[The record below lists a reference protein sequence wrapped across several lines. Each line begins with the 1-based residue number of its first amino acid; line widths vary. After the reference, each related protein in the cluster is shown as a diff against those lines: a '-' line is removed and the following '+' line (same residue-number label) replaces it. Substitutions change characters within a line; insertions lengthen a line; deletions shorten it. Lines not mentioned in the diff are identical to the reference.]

1 MGAGHDHHHRH
12 FHFLHLGGGSGTFE
26 GWRSRVYNVLAR
38 WPMRGVYR
46 RIAQDLAA
54 MAPERGAV
62 LDVGTGPGVLLLEL
76 AQRRADLTLTGVD
89 LSADMVALAQRNL
102 AKVADRASARVADVA
117 ALPFADESFDL
128 VVSSFSL
135 HHWEDPEAA
144 VAELARVLR
153 PGGALVI
160 YDFDRAPF
168 DRLEQGA
175 RERSLFTGAPSQ
187 RTPFRVGLLT
197 PGRCVRFVMTT
208 AAAGSARQR

>member
-1 MGAGHDHHHRH
+1 MGAGHDHHHH
-12 FHFLHLGGGSGTFE
+12 HHFLHLSGGSGTFE

-46 RIAQDLAA
+46 RIAQEVAA
-54 MAPERGAV
+54 MAPKRGAV
-62 LDVGTGPGVLLLEL
+62 LDVGTGPGVLLVEL

-117 ALPFADESFDL
+117 SLPFADESFDL

-135 HHWEDPEAA
+135 HHWEEPEAA

-160 YDFDRAPF
+160 YDFTRAPF

-187 RTPFRVGLLT
+187 RTPFRAGLLI
-197 PGRCVRFVMTT
+197 PGASVRYVMT
-208 AAAGSARQR
+208 AAGADSPRPR

>member
-1 MGAGHDHHHRH
+1 MRGHHDHHHH
-12 FHFLHLGGGSGTFE
+12 HFLHLGGRSGTFE
-26 GWRSRVYNVLAR
+26 GWRSRVYNALAR

-54 MAPERGAV
+54 MAPTRGAV
-62 LDVGTGPGVLLLEL
+62 LDVGTGPGFLLVEL

-89 LSADMVALAQRNL
+89 LSADMVALAERNL
-102 AKVADRASARVADVA
+102 AKVSDRASARVADVVS
-117 ALPFADESFDL
+117 LPFADEAFDL

-135 HHWEDPEAA
+135 HHWEEPEAA
-144 VAELARVLR
+144 VPELARVLR

-160 YDFDRAPF
+160 YDFTRAPF

-187 RTPFRVGLLT
+187 RTPFRAGLLV
-197 PGRCVRFVMTT
+197 PGTSVRYVMT
-208 AAAGSARQR
+208 AANVGSRQR